1 MWDLEKIGFWIGV
14 ISGILALFT
23 FLFGISNIKELFK
36 SWSRKKPV
44 ESSSETSQLIE
55 KTENIDFTRLPNP
68 SAELV
73 GRIDLHTL
81 SDKKIYFS
89 YAWANDGETHE
100 EIVEQLYDFLK
111 QNGYQVIRD
120 KVDLGYCGL
129 ISNFMKEIGKGD
141 LIVVVISDKYVR
153 SPYCMFELY
162 EIARNNKFDKS
173 LFSQTVLPIRVD
185 RHIDFSKPRTLEDI
199 FNFWEKEEKQW
210 AELVKKHANKISS
223 EQFKRYE
230 RIKLIHNHIGEL
242 GDWLQDMNSLT
253 LELLSQDNFAE
264 ITKIIQKKQ

>member
-1 MWDLEKIGFWIGV
+1 MNEWIIGLIGLV
-14 ISGILALFT
+14 ASITGILAFLGISDYKV
-23 FLFGISNIKELFK
+23 LFGFK
-36 SWSRKKPV
+36 KNEAAEPKVNNSPV
-44 ESSSETSQLIE
+44 ATD
-55 KTENIDFTRLPNP
+55 KIDFTRLPNP